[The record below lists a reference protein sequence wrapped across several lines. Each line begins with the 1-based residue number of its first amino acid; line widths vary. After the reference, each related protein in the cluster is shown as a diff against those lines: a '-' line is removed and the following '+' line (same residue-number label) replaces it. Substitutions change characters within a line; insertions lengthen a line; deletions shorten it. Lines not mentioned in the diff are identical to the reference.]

1 MLEISMEEG
10 KGGEKEREEVM
21 RRLEEEIEEFRREED
36 DEVKK
41 IWKQEEEKT
50 EELKKREEEQV
61 RILLASARTEA
72 AMNFGRASLAIEE
85 D

>member
-1 MLEISMEEG
+1 MEKE
-10 KGGEKEREEVM
+10 KSGEKGQEAMR

-61 RILLASARTEA
+61 RILLASAKTEA